1 MSISLVVP
9 ASCGCEILEGEGE
22 PKDHETHETFIS
34 LADGKILSSTLKS
47 STVIV
52 TKNSTDPP
60 PQNTGIVKHL
70 HMSFQSKS
78 NFQRNAK

>member
-22 PKDHETHETFIS
+22 PKDHETFIS

-52 TKNSTDPP
+52 TKNSTDPS
-60 PQNTGIVKHL
+60 PQNTGIVKHF
-70 HMSFQSKS
+70 HVTFQSKS